1 MEDSLIDEKDEISF
15 EDLGLDETVL
25 AAIEKKGFK
34 TPSPIQVLA
43 IPRLLNGDSNIIAK
57 ARTGTGKTAAFG
69 LPIVQNVC
77 TESDHVRA
85 LVLEPTREL
94 AIQTCTELQSFTS
107 GKYPRVTVLYGG
119 ASYSTQIK
127 ELKRGAEIVV
137 GTPGRI
143 KDHIERGTLKL
154 DKIDYFILDEG
165 DEMLDMGFV
174 DDIKSIFA
182 SANSQSRILLFSA
195 TMPKPILQIAEEFMG
210 EYDICEEEGFVEEPL
225 LIEQKYWVVS
235 ERDKIEALVRLV
247 DISPDFYGLVFTMT
261 KNDAD
266 MVSRLLDERGY
277 EAAALHGDIPQGQR
291 EKILA
296 RFRSKKTRVL
306 VATDV
311 AARGIDIT
319 GLSHVVNYS
328 LPFDAATYIHRI
340 GRTGR
345 AGTSGIAVTFVRPEE
360 RRKLEYL
367 RNAVRRAAKG
377 EMTQEEIPEI
387 DDVLN
392 SKRLRILQD
401 IKKKLGLS
409 QPAAE
414 TPVKSDASDEVVP
427 LTQDAGAELPFE
439 EETAPKPFDAGE
451 FYNRMA
457 QELCQNAAPE
467 QVLAGVLKIT
477 FGQSLDKS
485 HYGKIASNRSR
496 ANPNQKRIYV
506 QLGRRDGFNARSI
519 ASYFSDLL
527 HIPGRM
533 VDQIDVS
540 QNFSLV
546 SLPSSNAIRA
556 LELSKSRKDMPHMH
570 LDSKEENNFTGRSGT
585 RGRAFRGG
593 KDEGRSFGGDRYA
606 VARGERWERGEGRSR
621 RGNDG
626 YKNEHG
632 RTKVHTATRRK
643 GANAYK
649 KSSRHTEEY

>member
-401 IKKKLGLS
+401 IKEKLGLS

-414 TPVKSDASDEVVP
+414 TPVERDASDEVVP
-427 LTQDAGAELPFE
+427 LTQDAAAELPAE

-457 QELCQNAAPE
+457 QELCQNAAPK

-485 HYGKIASNRSR
+485 HYGRIASNRSR

-585 RGRAFRGG
+585 RGRGGRGG

-606 VARGERWERGEGRSR
+606 VARGERRERGEGRSH

-649 KSSRHTEEY
+649 KSSRHSEEY